1 LRPILLSLLITVAAS
16 AQPLFLQA
24 EHPVA
29 PPRLGVVSKTQTT
42 PRIAW
47 DGTNHL
53 LVWSDDRTSLPAN
66 WTPEVVFATR
76 VDAHGDVLDS
86 PNLILPLRGNC
97 LPFWNGKEY
106 VVVSADGYIRISRN
120 GELLDAAP
128 HPPGLPGS
136 LLAIAWTGQRLL
148 VVTNDVY
155 PVQHAALYDASMNV
169 IRADFPPP
177 ASTTQVATNGRGFL
191 FSSIS
196 TLTATDLDGHVT
208 ATNRIATINPDYIA
222 SDGENYLVV
231 DQSQRFRAATVT
243 PDLAIRSI
251 GTSYFGSPLNSR
263 YATSV
268 MWDGS
273 HYQVVFVKSTDVQ
286 STGPLYEMKVE
297 VLDSYGTPLNGEGTT
312 LAATSGGMYPNFIVS
327 PYTVAGGI
335 AGSHLML
342 WSADAWKG
350 ITYSEAATAATTTS
364 PPFEFTRG
372 ALPEEN
378 PVVATAG
385 DVSLLAWREPDASAR
400 DRFALFAV
408 RVDRFGRVLDAPI
421 RIADSTCDALAP
433 AVATDGTDFIVA
445 WQLPASILAMRI
457 GRDGRRLDPNPII
470 VAVSPTSECGPSAPS
485 VVSNGTNYFVAWQRK
500 GVLSGARLSSG
511 GVLLDP
517 VPLSFGAGP
526 VAGLHTASDGHDYFV
541 AWTDATIKQARG
553 VRITAGGTVVDTISL
568 PLILDKTSAVYWSG
582 KNYVTLAASSDGVR
596 AVRITAGGERLD
608 FAPAGSLGPAMP
620 FPFDASTG
628 RVECDA
634 HGCFTYGLKD
644 GVIVATRI
652 DDSGS
657 VVTYTSSPFARGDD
671 AWRSLLVFGGA
682 LKSVA
687 YERLASETPY
697 GATWH
702 LFVRSAALTRSRAM
716 TP

>member
-1 LRPILLSLLITVAAS
+1 MRPLLLSLLITAAAS
-16 AQPLFLQA
+16 AQPLFLQT

-29 PPRLGVVSKTQTT
+29 PPRPGVPATRQTT
-42 PRIAW
+42 PRIAS

-53 LVWSDDRTSLPAN
+53 LVWSDDRTSVLAQ
-66 WTPEVVFATR
+66 WTPELVFATR
-76 VDAHGDVLDS
+76 IDAHGKVLDS

-106 VVVSADGYIRISRN
+106 VVVSKDGYVRLSRN
-120 GELLDAAP
+120 GELLDAEP
-128 HPPGLPGS
+128 LPLGLTGD
-136 LLAIAWTGQRLL
+136 LLAIAWSGQRLL

-155 PVQHAALYDASMNV
+155 PVQHAALYDGSMNV
-169 IRADFPPP
+169 IRGDFRP
-177 ASTTQVATNGRGFL
+177 AVFTEQVATNGRGFL
-191 FSSIS
+191 FASIS
-196 TLTATDLDGHVT
+196 TLSATDLDGVVT
-208 ATNRIATINPDYIA
+208 ATNRIASINPDYIA

-231 DQSQRFRAATVT
+231 DDSQGFRTATVT
-243 PDLAIRSI
+243 PDLALRSL
-251 GTSYFGSPLNSR
+251 GTSHFGSPRSGSS
-263 YATSV
+263 YTTSV
-268 MWDGS
+268 TWDGS
-273 HYQVVFVKSTDVQ
+273 HYQVVFMDHRDFTYIPDIGTS
-286 STGPLYEMKVE
+286 YEVKVE
-297 VLDSYGTPLNGEGTT
+297 VLDSFGTPLNGEGTT
-312 LAATSGGMYPNFIVS
+312 LAAMSGLG
-327 PYTVAGGI
+327 PYMAAGGI
-335 AGSHLML
+335 AGSHLVL
-342 WSADAWKG
+342 WSTSAFDSWRA
-350 ITYSEAATAATTTS
+350 ITYADAATAATTSS
-364 PPFEFTRG
+364 PPFAFTRG
-372 ALPEEN
+372 ALPDET

-385 DVSLLAWREPDASAR
+385 DISLLAWREPDATAE
-400 DRFALFAV
+400 DRFALFAA

-421 RIADSTCDALAP
+421 RIADSTCDRLAP

-445 WQLPASILAMRI
+445 WQLPASLLAMRI

-500 GVLSGARLSSG
+500 GVLSGARLTSG

-541 AWTDATIKQARG
+541 AWTDATINQARG
-553 VRITAGGTVVDTISL
+553 VRITAAGTVVDTLSL

-634 HGCFTYGLKD
+634 RGCFTYGLKD

-652 DDSGS
+652 DDSGG
-657 VVTYTSSPFARGDD
+657 VVTYTSAPFARGDD

-702 LFVRSAALTRSRAM
+702 LFVRPAALTRSRAM
-716 TP
+716 AP